1 MTMADETNDLLEQ
14 LDRHLMAPCQAW
26 LFGAGISKG
35 AGVPLMVPL
44 TARIR
49 AKAKSTPHET
59 VLDALFAELPAKSHI
74 EHLLSHLGDYAA
86 LAERAKLEEV
96 AIGATKIKATA
107 LTAAHTDVVKW
118 IAETVRWGYRAA
130 QADSPEEIGDFG
142 KSIVSIGEHK
152 GFIEAL
158 FKTTQA
164 GLQDRRGAVRLFST
178 NYDTL
183 LEDALALC
191 AVSCWDGFSGG
202 AVAYRNFSFGE
213 GEPASAYRAHVIKL
227 HGSSDWHL
235 GDDGRVWRVRDGDN
249 YPEKAARVL
258 IHPQS
263 TKYLATQRDPF
274 AAQFD
279 LLRRTLSTRA
289 DNVLAI
295 CGYSFGDEHINQEL
309 EFALAAPDNRTTVLV
324 FMCEAPGW
332 PDCITRWRNSTWAKR
347 LYVVT
352 ERAVYV
358 GDTGPFNSITD
369 EQVRDWWTFSGVTRL
384 LKDGAEGCL

>member
-1 MTMADETNDLLEQ
+1 MNESNDLLEQ
-14 LDRHLMAPCQAW
+14 LDRHLMSPCQTW

-35 AGVPLMVPL
+35 AGIPLMVPL

-49 AKAKSTPHET
+49 AKAEDSAHKP
-59 VLDALFAELPAKSHI
+59 VLDALFAELPEKSHI

-96 AIGATKIKATA
+96 AVGGTKIKAVA
-107 LTAAHTDVVKW
+107 LTEAHSDVVKW

-130 QADSPEEIGDFG
+130 NDGEPEVIG
-142 KSIVSIGEHK
+142 KSGESVVSIDEHK
-152 GFIEAL
+152 AFIQAL

-164 GLQDRRGAVRLFST
+164 GLHDRRGPVRLFST

-202 AVAYRNFSFGE
+202 AVAFRNFHFGE
-213 GEPASAYRAHVIKL
+213 PEPALAHRAHVIKL

-235 GDDGRVWRVRDGDN
+235 GDDGRVWRVRDGDK
-249 YPEKAARVL
+249 YPDKAARVL

-263 TKYLATQRDPF
+263 TKYMATQRDPF

-279 LLRRTLSTRA
+279 LMRRALATAA
-289 DNVLAI
+289 DNVLAV
-295 CGYSFGDEHINQEL
+295 CGYSFGDEHINQEI
-309 EFALAAPDNRTTVLV
+309 EFALAAPDNRTTILV
-324 FMCEAPGW
+324 FLYESSGW
-332 PDCITRWRNSTWAKR
+332 PDCITKWRESSWAKR

-352 ERAVYV
+352 EKGLYV
-358 GDTGPFNSITD
+358 GPTGPFHAAED
-369 EQVRDWWTFSGVTRL
+369 GKVRDWWTFSGVTKM

>member
-1 MTMADETNDLLEQ
+1 MAIVDEANDVLEQ

-35 AGVPLMVPL
+35 AGIPLMIPL
-44 TARIR
+44 TARVR
-49 AKAKSTPHET
+49 AKAVDTAHKP

-86 LAERAKLEEV
+86 LAERAQLEEV
-96 AIGATKIKATA
+96 TVGGVKVKAEA
-107 LTAAHTDVVKW
+107 LTAAHFDVVKW
-118 IAETVRWGYRAA
+118 IAETVRWGYRVKDNE
-130 QADSPEEIGDFG
+130 QPELIGEPG
-142 KSIVSIGEHK
+142 KSIVSIDEHRA
-152 GFIEAL
+152 FIQAL

-164 GLQDRRGAVRLFST
+164 GLQDRRKAIRLFST

-191 AVSCWDGFSGG
+191 TVSCWDGFSGG
-202 AVAYRNFSFGE
+202 AVAFRNFNFGKS
-213 GEPASAYRAHVIKL
+213 EPDVVYQAHVIKL

-235 GDDGRVWRVRDGDN
+235 GEDGRVWRVREGDT

-258 IHPQS
+258 IYPQS

-279 LLRRTLSTRA
+279 LLRRSLATGS
-289 DNVLAI
+289 DNVFAI

-309 EFALAAPDNRTTVLV
+309 EFAFAAPDNRTTVVIFLYEGD
-324 FMCEAPGW
+324 CW
-332 PDCITRWRNSTWAKR
+332 PDCISKWRKSSWGKR

-352 ERAVYV
+352 EKAIYV
-358 GDTGPFNSITD
+358 GPAGPFHLSETGKPHN
-369 EQVRDWWTFSGVTRL
+369 WWTFAGVTKL
-384 LKDGAEGCL
+384 LKDGAEGSL